1 MSAKRFSTTVS
12 VKPLLETRMIFL
24 SVSSAASYLIKLN
37 AWWHVKVTIA
47 NANEEEMSDL

>member
-24 SVSSAASYLIKLN
+24 SVSSVVSYLIKIT
-37 AWWHVKVTIA
+37 APWDVKVNV
-47 NANEEEMSDL
+47 NADEEEMYDL